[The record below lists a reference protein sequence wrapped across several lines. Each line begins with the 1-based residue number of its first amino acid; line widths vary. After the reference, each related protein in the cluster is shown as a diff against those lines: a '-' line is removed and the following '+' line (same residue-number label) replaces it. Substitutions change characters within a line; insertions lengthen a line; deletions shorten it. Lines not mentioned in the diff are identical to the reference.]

1 MSEQNIII
9 TNKSYQLIVD
19 FPEMGRQAVL
29 SDIGN
34 ASTNCAPRR
43 EQRRNVRFSELSTLA
58 FIEYPTKE
66 SNAKKWISTE
76 DRKSSRQAQLSDVLK
91 TRSLIESK
99 PRESLSQEEI
109 LQCIGIESLLTNKV
123 LKKTCEK
130 RRMHRQAIL
139 AEQQRQQPLHI
150 HDAENL
156 CQISEIHSQWSR
168 EKAHKIAV
176 GYSRMGEN

>member
-1 MSEQNIII
+1 MSNQ
-9 TNKSYQLIVD
+9 NKSYQLIVD
-19 FPEMGRQAVL
+19 FPEMARRNTL
-29 SDIGN
+29 
-34 ASTNCAPRR
+34 TNCTPRR
-43 EQRRNVRFSELSTLA
+43 EQRRNVRFSSMSILT
-58 FIEYPTKE
+58 FVEYPTKE
-66 SNAKKWISTE
+66 INAKKWTSTE

-123 LKKTCEK
+123 LKYTCEK
-130 RRMHRQAIL
+130 RRMHKQAVL
-139 AEQQRQQPLHI
+139 AEQQRQQSLHI
-150 HDAENL
+150 HDDEDL

-168 EKAHKIAV
+168 ERAHKIAL